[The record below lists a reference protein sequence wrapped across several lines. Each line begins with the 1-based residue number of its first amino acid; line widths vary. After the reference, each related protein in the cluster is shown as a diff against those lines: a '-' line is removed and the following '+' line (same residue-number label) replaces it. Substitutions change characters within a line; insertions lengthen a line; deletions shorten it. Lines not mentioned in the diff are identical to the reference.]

1 MTGPHVPRSGP
12 DRGAPARGPAAPR
25 SGVLA
30 LALAVIVGAGLSAC
44 GSFAKAPYGEG
55 QEKPGAIAFD
65 EGREAIARY
74 GCGSCHEIPGVR
86 GADGKVASPL
96 ISFSKRGFIA
106 GQRSN
111 NRENLIRWL
120 KNPQQVEPGT
130 AMPNLGVTDQDA
142 ENMASYLL
150 SLR

>member
-1 MTGPHVPRSGP
+1 MTGRAIPRQRHG
-12 DRGAPARGPAAPR
+12 RG
-25 SGVLA
+25 LA
-30 LALAVIVGAGLSAC
+30 GAALAVVLGATGLTAC

-55 QEKPGAIAFD
+55 QEKPGAIAFE
-65 EGREAIARY
+65 EGREAITRY
-74 GCGSCHEIPGVR
+74 GCGACHEIPGVR

-96 ISFSKRGFIA
+96 ISFSKRAFIA

-111 NRENLIRWL
+111 NRENLVRWL
-120 KNPQQVEPGT
+120 TNPQQVEPGT

-142 ENMASYLL
+142 EHIATYLL